1 MHALHRS
8 FCALVGVLVSGASA
22 AQSGPAPD
30 QLSVSVAA
38 RMFVN
43 RISGVGYASTGV
55 PGLNPTY
62 ANISTSTEVSF
73 LPSLA
78 LRYGRFVMTGSF
90 QPTTQYE
97 TPLTESPGVTGRP
110 ERREWDISMG
120 YAVMPSLVVSA
131 GWKEASVKT
140 SLAASVPVPQSVL
153 PLKIAGPFIGA
164 AASTPM
170 GTDWS
175 LYGNLAYGR
184 PDTKINGSTIGSST
198 EYISTEFGLQY
209 SLRGLGQ
216 SFERAVLILGY
227 RMQSFRT
234 KNAAVSVLGMNPANG
249 AVGFQNGSLSSRSTI
264 DGVTI
269 GVAFAF

>member
-1 MHALHRS
+1 MQVLSRS
-8 FCALVGVLVSGASA
+8 VCGLVALVVSGASS

-30 QLSVSVAA
+30 ELSVSVAA

-43 RISGVGYASTGV
+43 RISGVGYGSTGV
-55 PGLNPTY
+55 PGLNPNY
-62 ANISTSTEVSF
+62 ANISSSTEVSF
-73 LPSLA
+73 LPSIA

-97 TPLTESPGVTGRP
+97 SPVAESPGVTGRP
-110 ERREWDISMG
+110 ERREWDVSVG

-140 SLAASVPVPQSVL
+140 SLVASVPVPQNVL
-153 PLKIAGPFIGA
+153 PLKIAGPFVGV
-164 AASTPM
+164 AASTPL
-170 GTDWS
+170 GADWS

-184 PDTKINGSTIGSST
+184 PDTKVNGSTIGSST

-227 RMQSFRT
+227 RMQSFWT
-234 KNAAVSVLGMNPANG
+234 KNAAVSVLGVNPATG
-249 AVGFQNGSLSSRSTI
+249 AVGFQNGTLSSRSTI